1 MQPLL
6 KHFLFLAVLLA
17 PAADLWAA
25 TDEVLEEFVV
35 INDVRYPVPPPWLGH
50 KLDAPSLTVPALV
63 QIPLSL
69 TENESKLYLL
79 EDACL
84 ALIVM
89 AGDAEKAGVHF
100 QVDSSYR
107 SSWYQKKIFKRMMED
122 GREFEDI
129 IRYVAPP
136 GYSEHAL
143 GTVVDFTPSNWRF
156 AGTSTYAWLQM
167 NANNYGFFET
177 LPQYPKRKTP
187 WEAWNWRYLG
197 VQD

>member
-1 MQPLL
+1 MQKITIICLL
-6 KHFLFLAVLLA
+6 FVVLLVPSTKLLAV
-17 PAADLWAA
+17 

-50 KLDAPSLTVPALV
+50 KLDAPSLTVPPLML
-63 QIPLSL
+63 IPLNI
-69 TENESKLYLL
+69 TENESKLYVLK
-79 EDACL
+79 DACL

-89 AGDAEKAGVHF
+89 AEEAEKDGIHF
-100 QVDSSYR
+100 QIDSSYR
-107 SSWYQKKIFKRMMED
+107 SSRYQRKIFMRMMAD

-156 AGTSTYAWLQM
+156 AGTSTYEWLQM
-167 NANNYGFFET
+167 NAKSYGFFET

-187 WEAWNWRYLG
+187 WEAWHWQYLG
-197 VQD
+197 IQD